1 MQSDI
6 IKIESISQFHQI
18 SGYGK
23 PTHPLITI
31 IDISEIETLESHIGI
46 RSVFN
51 LYVIGL
57 KDSSC
62 GNQYGRNHYDFDSGV
77 LFFHAPNQIQ
87 TITRVQ
93 KKGEVKGWMI
103 IFHPDLI
110 RNTPLGKK
118 IEEYNFFDYA
128 IYEALHLSESEQK
141 TITDCIKIIKDEI
154 TGRVD
159 DHSQTVISS
168 TLELLLN
175 FSHRFYERQFNT
187 RSAQNSDIIIQ
198 FESLLKSYCRN
209 GYLEEYGIPKVDF
222 FSKELNL
229 SANYLSTL
237 LKRETGENIKEHIN
251 IFVIEKAKGILLNT
265 SKSINEI
272 AYELGFNYPHYFS
285 RLFKNKIGKTPNEYR
300 KMK

>member
-6 IKIESISQFHQI
+6 IKIESISQFNQI
-18 SGYGK
+18 CGYGK

-103 IFHPDLI
+103 LFHPDLV

-128 IYEALHLSESEQK
+128 IHEALHLSESEQK
-141 TITDCIKIIKDEI
+141 TITDCIQMIKDEI
-154 TGRVD
+154 IERVD
-159 DHSQTVISS
+159 NHSQTVISS

-187 RSAQNSDIIIQ
+187 RSAQNSDYLTQ
-198 FESLLKSYCRN
+198 FEDQLKSYYKT
-209 GYLEEYGIPKVDF
+209 GLFKTEGIPSVDY
-222 FSKELNL
+222 FSNKIHL
-229 SANYLSTL
+229 SSSYLSDL
-237 LKRETGENIKEHIN
+237 LKKETGLNAKERIN
-251 IFVIEKAKGILLNT
+251 VFIIDKAKMRLLSSADT
-265 SKSINEI
+265 VSEI

-285 RLFKNKIGKTPNEYR
+285 RLFKSKTGKTPNEFR
-300 KMK
+300 QLN

>member
-6 IKIESISQFHQI
+6 IKIESISQFNQI

-103 IFHPDLI
+103 LFHPDLV

-128 IYEALHLSESEQK
+128 IHEALHLSESEQK
-141 TITDCIKIIKDEI
+141 TITDCIQIIKDEI
-154 TGRVD
+154 TERID
-159 DHSQTVISS
+159 NHSQTVISS

-187 RSAQNSDIIIQ
+187 RSAQNSDIVIQ
-198 FESLLKSYCRN
+198 FEALLKSYYRD
-209 GYLEEYGIPKVDF
+209 GYFEEYGIPKVDY

-237 LKRETGENIKEHIN
+237 LKRETGENIKEHIS

>member
-1 MQSDI
+1 MQPDI
-6 IKIESISQFHQI
+6 IKIESISQFNQV

-93 KKGEVKGWMI
+93 KKGEVNGWMI
-103 IFHPDLI
+103 LFHPDLI
-110 RNTPLGKK
+110 RNTPLGEK
-118 IEEYNFFDYA
+118 IDKYHFFDYA
-128 IYEALHLSESEQK
+128 IHEALHLSESEQK
-141 TITDCIKIIKDEI
+141 TIIDCIQTIRDEI
-154 TGRVD
+154 AGRVD
-159 DHSQTVISS
+159 NHSQTIISS

-198 FESLLKSYCRN
+198 FEALLKSYYRY
-209 GYLEEYGIPKVDF
+209 GYFEEFGIPKVDY

-237 LKRETGENIKEHIN
+237 LKKETGENIKEHIN
-251 IFVIEKAKGILLNT
+251 IFVIEKAKEYLLNT

-272 AYELGFNYPHYFS
+272 AYD
-285 RLFKNKIGKTPNEYR
+285 
-300 KMK
+300 